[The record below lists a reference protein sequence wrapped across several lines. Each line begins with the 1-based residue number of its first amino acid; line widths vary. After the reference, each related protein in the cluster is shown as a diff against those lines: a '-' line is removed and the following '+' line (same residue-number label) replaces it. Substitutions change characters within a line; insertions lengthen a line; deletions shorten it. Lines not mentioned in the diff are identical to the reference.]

1 MHTSC
6 IYYNL
11 NNTQATEK
19 EMTHEEIKSQ
29 YPELNDDDFADAAE
43 NASANALDGVSFEE
57 MFAASCEG
65 IKSEKQN
72 GTWK

>member
-1 MHTSC
+1 
-6 IYYNL
+6 
-11 NNTQATEK
+11 
-19 EMTHEEIKSQ
+19 MTHEEIKSQ